1 MKRNGSDWNK
11 VFDSIFEKLKAKFE
25 KDYPGTSYEK
35 SNPAEAAYAE
45 FHRSLP
51 VPVKLMSIRLEPSP
65 LHTVKDGLGYI
76 VSFDL
81 KRLGDSRVVDMGR
94 SSCSL
99 EEFFDILQR
108 EFGSTDWQ
116 QFPPTEEFP
125 LSQFSD
131 WDPEQRWFT
140 MFLPFDIR
148 ENAESLYSEMWLA
161 FRSSIW
167 MDITTRLT
175 FEISFNREY
184 DLESDEVLPKRELL
198 KPARPGAERW
208 DIQHPEKGRVKLT
221 LRNLQKDVGAI
232 QLIPDVPKGV
242 RDILETAKRLYVFT
256 YFDESFRQ
264 VSEHYAALALES
276 ALKERYWRGVKQ
288 PIELK
293 NRKGETQTLNQA
305 SYSHVFRLCV
315 SDRRWNRRNVKIN
328 GKPFLHTTRQLLDFF
343 EEEKLLTRWERDMCR
358 LVITVR
364 NTLSHPSS
372 ISTMP
377 SSIGW
382 LELATRFINTLYIE
396 PSRKQRL
403 LEEHRRRHGLMA

>member
-1 MKRNGSDWNK
+1 MKRNINEWNK

-51 VPVKLMSIRLEPSP
+51 VPVKLMSIRLDPSP
-65 LHTVKDGLGYI
+65 LHAVKDGLGYI

-81 KRLGDSRVVDMGR
+81 KRLGESRVTDMGR
-94 SSCSL
+94 RSCSL
-99 EEFFDILQR
+99 EEFLDILQH
-108 EFGSTDWQ
+108 EFGSNDWW
-116 QFPPTEEFP
+116 QFPPTKEFP
-125 LSQFSD
+125 LSQFSV
-131 WDPEQRWFT
+131 WDPEQKWFT

-148 ENAESLYSEMWLA
+148 ENADSLFSEIWLA

-167 MDITTRLT
+167 MDISARLT
-175 FEISFNREY
+175 FEIDFNREY
-184 DLESDEVLPKRELL
+184 DLETDEVLPKRELL

-208 DIQHPEKGRVKLT
+208 DIQHPEKGSVKLT
-221 LRNLQKDVGAI
+221 LRTLQEDVRAI

-242 RDILETAKRLYVFT
+242 RDILETAKRLYIFT
-256 YFDESFRQ
+256 YFDQSFRQ

-276 ALKERYWRGVKQ
+276 ALKERYWREVGQ
-288 PIELK
+288 PIELR
-293 NRKGETQTLNQA
+293 NRDGETQTLNQA
-305 SYSHVFRLCV
+305 RYSHVFRLCI
-315 SDRRWNRRNVKIN
+315 SDKRWSLRSMKVN
-328 GKPFLHTTRQLLDFF
+328 GKPFLHTTKQLLDFF
-343 EEEKLLTRWERDMCR
+343 EGEKLLTRWERDMCR
-358 LVITVR
+358 LVISVR
-364 NTLSHPSS
+364 NTLSHPLS

-382 LELATRFINTLYIE
+382 LKLVTRFINTLHIE

-403 LEEHRRRHGLMA
+403 LEEHRRRHRLAA